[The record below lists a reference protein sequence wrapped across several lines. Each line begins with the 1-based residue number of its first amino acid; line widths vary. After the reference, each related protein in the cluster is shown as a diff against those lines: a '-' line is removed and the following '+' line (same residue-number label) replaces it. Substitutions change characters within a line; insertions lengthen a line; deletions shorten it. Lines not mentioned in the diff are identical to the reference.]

1 MTRECSRKDRVLATY
16 KREYADRVP
25 TAPMVGSFNA
35 KLIGISIKEYE
46 TDPAKMA
53 NAILRFYEMFA
64 PDVLS
69 IIGDLWLEAEAI
81 GDELDFPEDA
91 ICYIKKYV
99 LEEKSTLA
107 KLNVPDP
114 KRDRRLPD
122 YLETFDRIA
131 SAVKDAP
138 RAAAVTGPCTM
149 AMCLRS
155 PEGFINDILDDPKF
169 AHELMRFTTEVTK
182 KFGDALKETGSSVN
196 VGDPSA
202 SLTCISPGIYREF
215 VKPYH
220 QEIVDHFQRV
230 FLHICG
236 YIEPQ
241 MEDLIQVGFNAI
253 SIDEKSSLKKVVE
266 VAQKRVVVFGNVA
279 PYLLVDGTKAEIE
292 ESVRQCMDTAAKHGA
307 FILSTGCEIPPE
319 TPIENLK
326 YFMEAAR
333 KYGSYERIMA
343 L

>member
-1 MTRECSRKDRVLATY
+1 MSREYSGRDRMKAAY

-25 TAPMVGSFNA
+25 TAPMVGSLCA
-35 KLIGISIKEYE
+35 RLTGISIKEYE

-53 NAILRFYEMFA
+53 KSIIRFYEMFA

-69 IIGDLWLEAEAI
+69 VIGDLWLEAEAI
-81 GDELDFPEDA
+81 GDELDFPEEA
-91 ICYIKKYV
+91 TCYIKKYA

-114 KRDRRLPD
+114 KRDKRLPD
-122 YLETFDRIA
+122 YLEAYERVV
-131 SAVKDAP
+131 SAVKEVP
-138 RAAAVTGPCTM
+138 MAAAVTGPCTI

-155 PEGFINDILDDPKF
+155 PEGFINDTLDDPKF
-169 AHELMRFTTEVTK
+169 VHELMRFTTEVTK

-202 SLTCISPGIYREF
+202 SLNCISPGIYREF

-230 FLHICG
+230 YLHICG
-236 YIEPQ
+236 YIDPL
-241 MEDLIQVGFNAI
+241 MEELIQVGFNGI
-253 SIDEKSSLKKVVE
+253 SIDETSSLKKMVE
-266 VAQKRVVVFGNVA
+266 ISRKRVVIFGNV
-279 PYLLVDGTKAEIE
+279 PPHLLVDGTKAEIE
-292 ESVRQCMDTAAKHGA
+292 ESVRQCIEIAAKDSA
-307 FILSTGCEIPPE
+307 FVLSPGCEIPPE
-319 TPIENLK
+319 TPIENIK
-326 YFMEAAR
+326 YFMEAAH
-333 KYGSYERIMA
+333 KYGSYEQIMA